1 MTNSPN
7 STQAGPPAKA
17 PAQIRQIT
25 MKELALLMIAI
36 FFTAGLV
43 GGYWVYVQQK
53 ESYAKGTTTI
63 DLSKDLTPANPQPVI
78 GGQNQVALPVLTAAS
93 PVTFKTTDSMHADI
107 YFDFDRSRLRADA
120 VAILQEKAEVLKGDN
135 NWAVLVQGY
144 ADQHGPAEYN
154 RTLASRR
161 AGAVKQF
168 LVELGIPD
176 TSIKVVT
183 LGQEGSICD
192 DQSKECQRHN
202 RRVHLEMMKL
212 GVRES
217 ALVPA
222 SSTFVTQQEKEGDSA
237 LTKDQD
243 LTEHDE
249 KSVSGE
255 PEASSETR

>member
-1 MTNSPN
+1 
-7 STQAGPPAKA
+7 
-17 PAQIRQIT
+17 
-25 MKELALLMIAI
+25 MKELALLIVPVL
-36 FFTAGLV
+36 FTAGLV
-43 GGYWVYVQQK
+43 GGYWFYVEQK
-53 ESYAKGTTTI
+53 ESYAKGTTSITP
-63 DLSKDLTPANPQPVI
+63 SKDLTAPLTQPVMSDP
-78 GGQNQVALPVLTAAS
+78 NAVTS
-93 PVTFKTTDSMHADI
+93 PVPTGSSPATSKAADSMHADI

-120 VAILQEKAEVLKGDN
+120 VAILQEKAGILKGDQ

-176 TSIKVVT
+176 TSIKVIT

-192 DQSKECQRHN
+192 DQSKECQRLN

-212 GVRES
+212 GVREAS
-217 ALVPA
+217 LAPA
-222 SSTFVTQQEKEGDSA
+222 SSTFVTERKQDADLQLPE
-237 LTKDQD
+237 DQN
-243 LTEHDE
+243 LTEEDE
-249 KSVSGE
+249 ELVSGH

>member
-1 MTNSPN
+1 MTNSPT
-7 STQAGPPAKA
+7 STQAGPPAKP
-17 PAQIRQIT
+17 PAQISQIT
-25 MKELALLMIAI
+25 MKEVALLCLAI
-36 FFTAGLV
+36 LFSAGLV
-43 GGYWVYVQQK
+43 GGYWFYVQQK
-53 ESYAKGTTTI
+53 ESHARGTINPSEASHPT
-63 DLSKDLTPANPQPVI
+63 NPQPVI
-78 GGQNQVALPVLTAAS
+78 DGQNQVVPQVSRSLPA
-93 PVTFKTTDSMHADI
+93 TFKTTDSLHADI

-168 LVELGIPD
+168 LVELGLPD

-202 RRVHLEMMKL
+202 RRVHLEMMNL
-212 GVRES
+212 GPREA

-222 SSTFVTQQEKEGDSA
+222 SSRLVTQQEKDGDSA
-237 LTKDQD
+237 ITKDQAV
-243 LTEHDE
+243 TVQDE
-249 KSVSGE
+249 KPVSGE
-255 PEASSETR
+255 AEVSSEPR

>member
-7 STQAGPPAKA
+7 STQGGPPAKA
-17 PAQIRQIT
+17 SAKISQIT
-25 MKELALLMIAI
+25 MKEMALLTLAI

-63 DLSKDLTPANPQPVI
+63 SLSKDSNPPNSQPVI
-78 GGQNQVALPVLTAAS
+78 GGQNQLTS
-93 PVTFKTTDSMHADI
+93 PVSTGYSPAAFKTADSMHADI

-168 LVELGIPD
+168 LVELGLPD

-202 RRVHLEMMKL
+202 RRVHLEMMNL
-212 GVRES
+212 GPREA

-222 SSTFVTQQEKEGDSA
+222 SSRLVTQQEKDGDSA
-237 LTKDQD
+237 ITKDQAV
-243 LTEHDE
+243 TVQDE
-249 KSVSGE
+249 KPVSGE
-255 PEASSETR
+255 AEVSSEPR

>member
-7 STQAGPPAKA
+7 SNQTGPSAKTPVQVTQV
-17 PAQIRQIT
+17 T
-25 MKELALLMIAI
+25 MKELALLMVAI
-36 FFTAGLV
+36 LVSAGLV
-43 GGYWVYVQQK
+43 GAFWFYVQQK
-53 ESYAKGTTTI
+53 ESFARGTTTI
-63 DLSKDLTPANPQPVI
+63 SLTKDTNPPDSQK
-78 GGQNQVALPVLTAAS
+78 QVAPPVSMTAS
-93 PVTFKTTDSMHADI
+93 PLMVKMMDPMHADI

-168 LVELGIPD
+168 LVELGIPE

-192 DQSKECQRHN
+192 DQSKECQRLN

-217 ALVPA
+217 AVVPA
-222 SSTFVTQQEKEGDSA
+222 LSTIVRQHDKDGDPP
-237 LTKDQD
+237 LTEDQD
-243 LTEHDE
+243 LTEEDE

-255 PEASSETR
+255 PEVSSETR